1 MSIYPAQTTTQGSIF
16 NPDLWVA
23 GDTETIDAEYL
34 SANYLKFPVSQGYE
48 TLNGMTNLG
57 STIFSSDVRFNSTIK
72 DTSGD
77 VGTAGQVLSSTG
89 TGTNWIAASAGTT
102 YISYSASATLSTSV
116 NPTLLVVVSG
126 ATVGKVITI
135 PSGYSLGQKIQ
146 IKNTGSVVASI
157 STTNTV
163 FIYSSTTI
171 LNSITLE
178 SGDVVNLIYNGF
190 TWIQYTPTTNLT
202 KLTSAGAIT
211 ATTGNI
217 TASSGNIIGTLLRNA
232 PNTASIS
239 STGVVSGVSMASATF
254 DAAADALA
262 GATALTIGSNVV
274 IGNIVIGAALSAG
287 DISIA
292 TTQAAGGTVSIGSN
306 NTETT
311 LSGDVFV
318 AGGGNFGTTGV
329 LSGKT
334 GYDTTSSNFTIPA
347 TINSTY
353 ILRITGGTPNINLPT
368 AVIGQTI
375 IIRSITTGAVTITA
389 TASAVIFASK
399 SAVSVGSIALAT
411 AESITLYATTALQ
424 WIQI

>member
-157 STTNTV
+157 TTTNTV

-190 TWIQYTPTTNLT
+190 TWIQYSPSNRFSKILCPAYDAVADA
-202 KLTSAGAIT
+202 SAGT
-211 ATTGNI
+211 A
-217 TASSGNIIGTLLRNA
+217 
-232 PNTASIS
+232 
-239 STGVVSGVSMASATF
+239 
-254 DAAADALA
+254 
-262 GATALTIGSNVV
+262 ALTIGSNVIV
-274 IGNIVIGAALSAG
+274 GNIVIGAALSAG

-311 LSGDVFV
+311 LSGTVLV
-318 AGGGNFGTTGV
+318 SGGASSGTTGV
-329 LSGKT
+329 IIGKT
-334 GYDTTSSNFTIPA
+334 GYDSVSSNFTIPA

-375 IIRSITTGAVTITA
+375 IIRSITTGAITITA
-389 TASAVIFASK
+389 TASAVIFANG

-411 AESITLYATTALQ
+411 AGTIRLYATTALQ